1 MDRNHPGSHMEKND
15 IKKALYK
22 QNPKAKLI
30 QVTKE
35 ILNYTTELEG
45 SIVVRFLVPITDIG
59 DASFFPEM
67 DAKLLIRYMI

>member
-1 MDRNHPGSHMEKND
+1 MEKND